1 MKATLWLAWQHL
13 RFHRWRNLLLVSC
26 LALVAFLPWLGRGLL
41 ARYQRDLNDR
51 ASRIPLLVGEPGDE
65 FGLCL
70 GALFFKGR
78 DWRPMDFGEV
88 AAWNEPGRV
97 LAVPLV
103 LGHKAAS
110 LELVGTSL
118 EYFSQLGLVCRE
130 GRLPVR
136 PGEVVV
142 GAEAARRNQWTVGST
157 LRSDP
162 PAGFGLQG
170 HGSQALT
177 VTGVLELSHGP
188 DDRVLFT
195 GLATGWWIDGL
206 LHGRDE
212 ATRLANDDPAQV
224 LARTEGSLML
234 APTVVPDQG
243 RRRRRGCICTPAKPN
258 CRSHA
263 CSSGCGMRRQ
273 RTLIEADARHASRL
287 AVLRPA
293 EVIADLLQEALR
305 FKGLIDRLVWVLGLG
320 MVALFVHILYL
331 QRRSCGPRVA
341 DFGAAGRPAGFPGA
355 VAGVRGSGAG
365 GIGGGAW
372 RCGGGNV
379 FAMVAGFGACALA
392 RRKCVTH
399 TEAGLSCHV
408 IRPPTLPA
416 AAWEVGA

>member
-206 LHGRDE
+206 LHGHDE

-234 APTVVPDQG
+234 APTVVPDQEQA
-243 RRRRRGCICTPAKPN
+243 TPS
-258 CRSHA
+258 RLHLHA
-263 CSSGCGMRRQ
+263 SEAELPISCLLVWPRDEKQ
-273 RTLIEADARHASRL
+273 RTLIEADARHAGRL

-293 EVIADLLQEALR
+293 EGHRGSFAGSPAVR
-305 FKGLIDRLVWVLGLG
+305 GPIDRLVWCLGSG
-320 MVALFVHILYL
+320 WWRCSCISCIC
-331 QRRSCGPRVA
+331 RRGCGPQVA
-341 DFGAAGRPAGFPGA
+341 DFGRAGRPPFPGA
-355 VAGVRGSGAG
+355 VAGFEE
-365 GIGGGAW
+365 W
-372 RCGGGNV
+372 RWGDWRWCL
-379 FAMVAGFGACALA
+379 ALW
-392 RRKCVTH
+392 RRMCLRWLPDLV
-399 TEAGLSCHV
+399 HV
-408 IRPPTLPA
+408 L
-416 AAWEVGA
+416 